1 MLETFFNPKSLAVVG
16 VSEDPTKLGSLIF
29 NNVLNAKY
37 QGNLYPVNSR
47 IGGKIL
53 YGYQSYKRVTEIKEP
68 LDLAVLVISAK
79 FCSSTI
85 DDCITNG
92 TKNISI
98 IAAGFNEI
106 GNNKLEKEIA
116 EKCSKNNIN
125 LLGPNCLGHIS
136 TFTNLNASF
145 TDGYPDK
152 GNVAFISQ
160 SGAYCCA
167 MLDWALRKKI
177 GFSHFLS
184 IGNKSLLGED
194 KLLSYLKDDPNTQIF
209 AFYLESI
216 KNGKEFLKI
225 LSNITSKKPC
235 IILEPGKSNKAQMA
249 SLSHTGSLAPNYKI
263 LELAYKTVGAI
274 QARNSRELFGLVEM
288 LVYSHHY
295 NFEGSLAIVT
305 NGGGAG
311 VISSDL
317 CVENNVA
324 LEKPSEKI
332 INLLKKDL
340 PPMCSLTN
348 PLDILG
354 EAKPDRY
361 EKALKIICESGEY
374 KNIFVICTPQL
385 GTDEKGTAEV
395 IAKLYKEYPNINFY
409 TSFIGGNKVQLGI
422 DILKENHIINFDFPA
437 DCINLLGLLF
447 NNRNNTEKNELI
459 DKMDIDIEIENKSLN
474 ENIKN
479 KITKAKND
487 GLASL
492 PQDTLNEIMDYYNI
506 THPKSGNFTDKN
518 KALEFCETI
527 FPNPVVLKLSS
538 PDAIHKTEMKGIF
551 VGIQDDAQFES
562 AFDSLYNIITNN
574 KLKDGSILIQEMVAQ
589 NANEAIIG
597 MNTDANFGKVM
608 IFGTGGIYTE
618 IYDDISLRILPTHNF
633 KTMINETK
641 LGKILNG
648 VRGEKPKNIQ
658 GVINILEAIQKI
670 TFDFPEISSIDI
682 NPLMVTEDKAYVVD
696 FKILL
701 T

>member
-29 NNVLNAKY
+29 NNVLKAKY
-37 QGNLYPVNSR
+37 KGKLYPINSR

-53 YGYQSYKRVTEIKEP
+53 YGYQSYKSVKELKEP
-68 LDLAVLVISAK
+68 LDLAVLVVSAK
-79 FCSSTI
+79 YCSATV

-106 GNNKLEKEIA
+106 GNYKLEKEIA
-116 EKCSKNNIN
+116 EKCAKNNIN

-136 TFTNLNASF
+136 TFTDLNASF

-184 IGNKSLLGED
+184 IGNKSLLAED
-194 KLLSYLKDDPNTQIF
+194 KLLSYLKDDPNTKIF
-209 AFYLESI
+209 AFYLESL
-216 KNGKEFLKI
+216 KNGKVFLKT
-225 LSNITSKKPC
+225 LSQITSKKPC
-235 IILEPGKSNKAQMA
+235 IILEPGKSNKGQMA

-263 LELAYKTVGAI
+263 LELAYKNVGAI
-274 QARNSRELFGLVEM
+274 QARNSRELFGLIEM
-288 LVYSHHY
+288 LVYSNHY

-317 CVENNVA
+317 CVENNIS
-324 LEKPSEKI
+324 LETPSEKV

-348 PLDILG
+348 PIDILG
-354 EAKPDRY
+354 EARPDRY
-361 EKALKIICESGEY
+361 EKALKIICDSGEY

-395 IAKLYKEYPNINFY
+395 ISKLYKEYPNINFY

-422 DILKENHIINFDFPA
+422 DILKENHIINFNFPA

-447 NNRNNTEKNELI
+447 NHKNNSEKNEN
-459 DKMDIDIEIENKSLN
+459 MDMEIEIENNAIN
-474 ENIKN
+474 EDIKN
-479 KITKAKND
+479 KIKKAKED
-487 GLASL
+487 GLPSL
-492 PQDTLNEIMDYYNI
+492 PQEILNQIMDYYII

-518 KALEFCETI
+518 KALEFCKTI

-551 VGIQDDAQFES
+551 VGIQDNKQFES
-562 AFDSLYNIITNN
+562 AFDSLHSIIINN

-597 MNTDANFGKVM
+597 MNTDATFGKVM

-633 KTMINETK
+633 KEMINETK

-658 GVINILEAIQKI
+658 GVIDILEAIQKI
-670 TFDFPEISSIDI
+670 TFDYPEICSIDI
-682 NPLMVTEDKAYVVD
+682 NPLMITEDKAYVVD

-701 T
+701 K